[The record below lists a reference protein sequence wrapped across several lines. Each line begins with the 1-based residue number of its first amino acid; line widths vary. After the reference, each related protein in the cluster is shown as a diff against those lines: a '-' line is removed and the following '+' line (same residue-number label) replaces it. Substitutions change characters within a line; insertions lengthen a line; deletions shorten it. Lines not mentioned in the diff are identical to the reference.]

1 MNVDSCFQATA
12 EIARAAGDIALAHY
26 RRDLQIDHKRDGSPV
41 TVADR
46 SAEQTAR
53 DMVARLFPDDGFLGE
68 EFAPVRPEA
77 RRRWIVDPIDGTRS
91 FVLGVPLWGT
101 LVAVAEGDTVI
112 AGSVFLPAVGDMVSA
127 ALGEGCWLNG
137 ARCSVSDVAVIES
150 ATALTSQL
158 PFGGTPHQEAGWKSL
173 ETAVQM
179 GRTWGDCFGYLMVAT
194 GRAEIMADPVV
205 SPWDIAALFPI
216 VTEAGGVFTDWGGN
230 PTAFGGSA
238 IATNAL
244 LAVDCRRILGSPAG
258 Q

>member
-1 MNVDSCFQATA
+1 MSADSYFQATA
-12 EIARAAGDIALAHY
+12 EIARAAGEVALTHY
-26 RRDLQIDHKRDGSPV
+26 RHDLQIDIKGDGSPV
-41 TVADR
+41 TIADR

-53 DMVARLFPDDGFLGE
+53 DMVARLFPEDGFVGE
-68 EFAPVRPEA
+68 EFAAVRPEA
-77 RRRWIVDPIDGTRS
+77 RRRWIVDPIDGTKS

-112 AGSVFLPAVGDMVSA
+112 AGSVFLPAIGDMVSA

-137 ARCSVSDVAVIES
+137 ARCSVSSVARLES

-158 PFGGTPHQEAGWKSL
+158 PFGGTPDRVAGWKSL
-173 ETAVQM
+173 EDAVQI

-205 SPWDIAALFPI
+205 SAWDIAALFPI
-216 VTEAGGVFTDWGGN
+216 VTEAGGIFTDWEGN
-230 PTAFGGSA
+230 ATAFGGSA

-244 LAVDCRRILGSPAG
+244 LAVDCRRILNSTVVP
-258 Q
+258 